1 MAYTRG
7 NLAVKEKASQE
18 RVTQQRYKETT
29 KVVTRRTGLPGREKF
44 LYLITLVA
52 VIVVGG
58 ALMSRYAQ
66 IYDLNKQAQSTITE
80 VGKYE
85 KIIADLQ
92 VEREKLNNLVIEN
105 ARELGYV
112 ESSDKDVI
120 FVPRSTSTTNTTG
133 TEASSG
139 TASSK

>member
-29 KVVTRRTGLPGREKF
+29 KVVTRRTGLPAREKF

-58 ALMSRYAQ
+58 VMMSRYAH
-66 IYDLNKQAQSTITE
+66 IYDLNKQAQTTLSDVRE
-80 VGKYE
+80 AE
-85 KIIADLQ
+85 KTIADLQ
-92 VEREKLNNLVIEN
+92 VEKERLNNLVIEN
-105 ARELGYV
+105 ARKLGYV
-112 ESSDKDVI
+112 EASGKDVI
-120 FVPRSTSTTNTTG
+120 FVPRSTSTTNSAG
-133 TEASSG
+133 TESSSD
-139 TASSK
+139 TANN

>member
-29 KVVTRRTGLPGREKF
+29 KVVTRRTGLPAREKF

-58 ALMSRYAQ
+58 VMMSRYAH
-66 IYDLNKQAQSTITE
+66 IYDLNKQAQTTLSDVREAERT
-80 VGKYE
+80 
-85 KIIADLQ
+85 IADLQ
-92 VEREKLNNLVIEN
+92 VEKEKLNNLVIEN
-105 ARELGYV
+105 ARKLGYV
-112 ESSDKDVI
+112 EASGKDVI
-120 FVPRSTSTTNTTG
+120 FVPRSTSTTNPTG
-133 TEASSG
+133 TESSSD
-139 TASSK
+139 TANK

>member
-29 KVVTRRTGLPGREKF
+29 KVVTRRTGLPAREKI

-52 VIVVGG
+52 VILVGG
-58 ALMSRYAQ
+58 ALMSRYAH
-66 IYDLNKQAQSTITE
+66 IYDLNKQAQATISE
-80 VGKYE
+80 VKGYE
-85 KIIADLQ
+85 KTIADLQ
-92 VEREKLNNLVIEN
+92 VEKETLNNQVIEN
-105 ARELGYV
+105 AKQLGYV
-112 ESSDKDVI
+112 EASDKDVI
-120 FVPRSTSTTNTTG
+120 YVPRSTSTKSTG
-133 TEASSG
+133 TESSSN

>member
-29 KVVTRRTGLPGREKF
+29 KVVTRRTGLPAREKI

-52 VIVVGG
+52 VILVGG
-58 ALMSRYAQ
+58 ALMSRYAH
-66 IYDLNKQAQSTITE
+66 IYDLNKQAQSTISDIK
-80 VGKYE
+80 GYE
-85 KIIADLQ
+85 KTIADLQ
-92 VEREKLNNLVIEN
+92 VEKETLNNQVIEN
-105 ARELGYV
+105 AKQLGYV
-112 ESSDKDVI
+112 EASGKDVI
-120 FVPRSTSTTNTTG
+120 YVPRSTSTNSTG
-133 TEASSG
+133 TESSSN

>member
-7 NLAVKEKASQE
+7 NLAVKEKASQQ

-29 KVVTRRTGLPGREKF
+29 KVVTRRTGLPAREKF

-58 ALMSRYAQ
+58 VMMSRYAQ
-66 IYDLNKQAQSTITE
+66 IYDLNKQAQSTLSE
-80 VGKYE
+80 VREAE
-85 KIIADLQ
+85 KTIADLQ
-92 VEREKLNNLVIEN
+92 VEREKLNNLVIEH

-112 ESSDKDVI
+112 EATDKNVI
-120 FVPRSTSTTNTTG
+120 YVPRSTKTG
-133 TEASSG
+133 SSSD
-139 TASSK
+139 TAK

>member
-29 KVVTRRTGLPGREKF
+29 KVVTRRTGLPAREKI

-52 VIVVGG
+52 VILVGG

-66 IYDLNKQAQSTITE
+66 IYDLNKQAQSTISDIK
-80 VGKYE
+80 GYE
-85 KIIADLQ
+85 KTIADLQ
-92 VEREKLNNLVIEN
+92 VEKETLNNQVIDN
-105 ARELGYV
+105 AKQLGYV
-112 ESSDKDVI
+112 EASGKDVI
-120 FVPRSTSTTNTTG
+120 FVPRSTSTKSTGAESSSNT
-133 TEASSG
+133 
-139 TASSK
+139 SSK